1 MKAVSYTFLF
11 EIQGKVWGEDIYVGV
26 GASLNH
32 KTGCDYLQ
40 GKNVQK
46 WTKDETPGKTFS
58 MLPLRESIEGKY

>member
-32 KTGCDYLQ
+32 KTGCDYL
-40 GKNVQK
+40 
-46 WTKDETPGKTFS
+46 
-58 MLPLRESIEGKY
+58 